1 MHIVEMTKINS
12 KQQGAALLIMM
23 LVLVMVAMSLML
35 SYLDGSSVKIER
47 DKQAAQILAQAKDA
61 LIGSAISAAGNG
73 ERPGNFRIPDSF
85 AVSETPFNYDGGSD
99 SGCLNVTATNGRPLI
114 NGGVNMRCLGR
125 FPWKDLGMHIQSPSE
140 NDPNGFMPWYAVSAN
155 LVDPTCFSV
164 LNSNALNL
172 SYTPTAPLDCSG
184 AGLPYPWL
192 TVRDG
197 SGNVISNRVAAI
209 IFIPNEPMGDQSRK
223 PSPNLGMANQYLDT
237 LIVPSECV
245 QPCIAGNYSNAD
257 MDNDFITS
265 PSTSDYAKKS
275 NFNDKLLYITID
287 ELMALVE
294 KRVAQEASLQL
305 RKYYLASS
313 TNPLN
318 RAYPDAASIGYVQ
331 GSSCID
337 GKNYGFLPFVR
348 LACDGSKCQSDF
360 SATVKFTS
368 DKSYATSTGQCSFS
382 SKVCTCTG
390 AGSCVKTTSPARSFV
405 CTKNGTCISN
415 ITGAFVYD
423 LSAFS
428 NLVGTG
434 GCALANGVGT
444 CSTKGSIN
452 PGSTCKNLDHTLFPE
467 WFFNNEWK
475 HFLYYAKGNLTVG
488 NKSASSVLATTGA
501 DLTNNRPSNNVRDYL
516 DNPNPL
522 PNHGTTL
529 FDAVG
534 TKRATLYN
542 DQMFIVSP

>member
-1 MHIVEMTKINS
+1 MTKMIN

-23 LVLVMVAMSLML
+23 LVLLMAAMSVMF
-35 SYLDGSSVKIER
+35 SYMGGSSVKIER
-47 DKQAAQILAQAKDA
+47 DKQATQILVQAKDA
-61 LIGSAISAAGNG
+61 LLGSAISAASSG
-73 ERPGNFRIPDSF
+73 ERPGNLRVPDSF
-85 AVSETPFNYDGGSD
+85 SSNEQPVDYDGSSD
-99 SGCLNVTATNGRPLI
+99 GGCLNFTAI
-114 NGGVNMRCLGR
+114 NGLPLVNGNVNMRCLGR
-125 FPWKDLGMHIQSPSE
+125 FPWKDLGMHIQAPSE
-140 NDPNGFMPWYAVSAN
+140 SDPNGLMPWYAVSAN

-164 LNSNALNL
+164 LNSSALNL
-172 SYTPTAPLDCSG
+172 IYTSSAPLDCSG

-197 SGNVISNRVAAI
+197 NGNVISNRVAAI
-209 IFIPNEPMGDQSRK
+209 IFIPNEPMGGQSRK
-223 PSPNLGMANQYLDT
+223 PSPNLGMANEYLDT
-237 LIVPSECV
+237 LVVPINCV
-245 QPCIAGNYSNAD
+245 QPCIAGTYSNAD

-287 ELMALVE
+287 ELMILIE
-294 KRVAQEASLQL
+294 RRVAQEAVLQL
-305 RKYYLASS
+305 RKYYVASDTS
-313 TNPLN
+313 PPK
-318 RAYPDAASIGYVQ
+318 RVYPDAASIGYVQ
-331 GSSCID
+331 GSGCID
-337 GKNYGFLPFVR
+337 GKSYGFLPFAR

-368 DKSYATSTGQCSFS
+368 DKSYANSTGQCSFS

-390 AGSCVKTTSPARSFV
+390 AGSCIKTTSPARTFV

-423 LSAFS
+423 LRVFS
-428 NLVGTG
+428 NLVATG
-434 GCALANGVGT
+434 GCALASGVGT

-452 PGSTCKNLDHTLFPE
+452 PASTCKNLDHTLFPD

-475 HFLYYAKGNLTVG
+475 HFIYYAKGNLSVG
-488 NKSASSVLATTGA
+488 SNSASALVITTGVELATQ
-501 DLTNNRPSNNVRDYL
+501 NRTTSNSISDYL
-516 DNPNPL
+516 DNPSSP
-522 PNHGTTL
+522 PNLNYATTL

-534 TKRATLYN
+534 TKRTTLYN